1 MSILKIVAKTDIGLV
16 RSSNQDS
23 YAAGELPG
31 SVAWAVVC
39 DGMGGVAGG
48 NYASSTAVNLIS
60 KRISSSYRPGM
71 SGTSIK
77 NMLTSAIVAANI
89 SVYDMG
95 QADSDLTG
103 MGTTVVV
110 AIIADESV
118 YIAHVG
124 DSRAYI
130 LSNGK
135 LTQLTKDHSFVQEMV
150 DSGKLTVDEA
160 KEDAVLKLGAKLE
173 EDVQIEIISLPK
185 KKVLGIFGGAQAEVR
200 AYVERPDK
208 PAKKNN
214 KSAKKVDDTAK
225 TEKKAKPDKTTAA
238 PVCAPLLSGGKAC
251 NIFQIH
257 LYEIYHHFCK
267 TGVVFSAPLQYN
279 MANLGSTLIPRPS

>member
-130 LSNGK
+130 LSNGN

-150 DSGKLTVDEA
+150 DSGKLTADEA
-160 KEDAVLKLGAKLE
+160 KEDPRKNLITRALGVNDDIRVDFCQEFISENEVLILCTDGLTN
-173 EDVQIEIISLPK
+173 
-185 KKVLGIFGGAQAEVR
+185 
-200 AYVERPDK
+200 YVEP
-208 PAKKNN
+208 
-214 KSAKKVDDTAK
+214 
-225 TEKKAKPDKTTAA
+225 
-238 PVCAPLLSGGKAC
+238 
-251 NIFQIH
+251 Q
-257 LYEIYHHFCK
+257 EIYELTEDNKFYEFAERLVNRANSNGGGDNV
-267 TGVVFSAPLQYN
+267 TVVTMSY
-279 MANLGSTLIPRPS
+279 